1 MSLIVPAI
9 LPQNRQELE
18 SKLLILAGSAHDVQ
32 IDCVDGKFIG
42 PETWPYLKGKW
53 IDDLFTG
60 DVLPHADAFTFEAD
74 LMVENPGDVA
84 GKWIDAGATRIVFHA
99 TSSPKVL
106 DDIRRI
112 QVRYGHEKSFASG
125 LLSLGLALSS
135 RADLAILPKFL
146 PHIDFVQFMGIE
158 RIGVQGQPFD
168 RRLIEK
174 LRQFRKR
181 YPDIPVQVDG
191 GVSKE
196 SAPDLLALG
205 VSRLI
210 VGSALWKSADPRV
223 AYQELTAMRTQF
235 GRYE

>member
-1 MSLIVPAI
+1 MNLIVPAI

-18 SKLLILAGSAHDVQ
+18 SKLLLMAGVAHDVQ
-32 IDCVDGKFIG
+32 IDCVDGKFVG
-42 PETWPYLKGKW
+42 PETWPFLKGRW
-53 IDDLFTG
+53 MNDLFTN
-60 DVLPHADAFTFEAD
+60 DVLPHADSFTFEVD
-74 LMVENPGDVA
+74 LMVENPGEIA

-106 DDIRRI
+106 DDIRNI
-112 QVRYGHEKSFASG
+112 QVRYGHEKNFASG

-135 RADLAILPKFL
+135 RADLAMLPKFL
-146 PHIDFVQFMGIE
+146 PYVDFVQFMGIE

-168 RRLIEK
+168 RRLVEK
-174 LRQFRKR
+174 LRQFRSL
-181 YPDIPVQVDG
+181 YPDVPVQVDG

-210 VGSALWKSADPRV
+210 VGSALWKCPDPRL
-223 AYQELTAMRTQF
+223 AFEELTKLRTQY